1 MEAAGDL
8 KSPVRT
14 GVPVRLRSPAPFK
27 EGKMVD
33 FGIFVIAVA
42 VVAIGGY
49 FIGHNACNEKWKG
62 GLEDKVNELLH
73 VEMQKISDL
82 YQEAYRNVLQD
93 LLSMKEELEK
103 ENGQK

>member
-14 GVPVRLRSPAPFK
+14 GVPVRIRSPAPSK

-62 GLEDKVNELLH
+62 GLEDRVNDLVME
-73 VEMQKISDL
+73 KIQTVSDM
-82 YQEAYRNVLQD
+82 YQETYRNVLKD
-93 LLSMKEELEK
+93 LLFIKEELEK
-103 ENGQK
+103 EKKK

>member
-14 GVPVRLRSPAPFK
+14 GVPVRIRSPAPVK
-27 EGKMVD
+27 ENKMVD
-33 FGIFVIAVA
+33 FGIFVIAVI
-42 VVAIGGY
+42 VVAVGGY
-49 FIGHNACNEKWKG
+49 FIGHNACNEKWRG

-82 YQEAYRNVLQD
+82 YQEAYKNVLKD
-93 LLSMKEELEK
+93 LLFIKEELENEEK
-103 ENGQK
+103 K

>member
-1 MEAAGDL
+1 
-8 KSPVRT
+8 
-14 GVPVRLRSPAPFK
+14 
-27 EGKMVD
+27 MVD